1 MCPCP
6 SRRQVLLASGGGVTL
21 AGLAAC
27 SAQPEVEEPTAGE
40 TLVALA
46 DVPVGGSLV
55 VTTADGVELVVAQP
69 TEGEVVAFSA
79 ICTHQGCS
87 VRVREELLHCPCHG
101 SEFEQFTGEVVSGP
115 ADEPL
120 PEVAVQVQEG
130 NVVTA

>member
-27 SAQPEVEEPTAGE
+27 TGAPEVEEPTAGE

-55 VTTADGVELVVAQP
+55 LTTDDGVELVVAQP
-69 TEGEVVAFSA
+69 TDGEVVAFSA

-87 VRVREELLHCPCHG
+87 VRVREDVLYCPCHG
-101 SEFEQFTGEVVSGP
+101 SEFEQLTGAVVSGP
-115 ADEPL
+115 ADQPL
-120 PEVAVQVQEG
+120 PEVAVQIREG

>member
-1 MCPCP
+1 MRPCP
-6 SRRQVLLASGGGVTL
+6 SRRQVLLASGGGVTMV
-21 AGLAAC
+21 GLAAC
-27 SAQPEVEEPTAGE
+27 GAQPEAEEPAAGE

-87 VRVREELLHCPCHG
+87 VRVREELLYCPCHG
-101 SEFEQFTGEVVSGP
+101 SEFEQLTGEVVSGP

-130 NVVTA
+130 NVVSA